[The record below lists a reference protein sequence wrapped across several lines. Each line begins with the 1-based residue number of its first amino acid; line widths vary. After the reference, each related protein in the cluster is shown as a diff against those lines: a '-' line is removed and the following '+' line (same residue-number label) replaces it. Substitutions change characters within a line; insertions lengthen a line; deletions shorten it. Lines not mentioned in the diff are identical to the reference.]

1 MRVLPELCEMFL
13 SSSTSRLTEQDRGLS
28 EGIRGAASCGNL
40 GRYLV
45 PPRQEEEK
53 DGRKGREGGR
63 ERRERQEGRGRSRR
77 REVAA
82 TLGALIKFPREV

>member
-1 MRVLPELCEMFL
+1 MFL

-63 ERRERQEGRGRSRR
+63 EGGSVVSGRKDEDAAGEGKWQQHS
-77 REVAA
+77 A
-82 TLGALIKFPREV
+82 P

>member
-1 MRVLPELCEMFL
+1 MRVFPELCEMFL
-13 SSSTSRLTEQDRGLS
+13 SSSTSRLTEQDQGLS

-45 PPRQEEEK
+45 PPRQEEK
-53 DGRKGREGGR
+53 DGRK
-63 ERRERQEGRGRSRR
+63 GRGRSRR
-77 REVAA
+77 RKVAA